1 MSITLPK
8 NWKAVWIPWCSLMYR
23 KRRMTCKESFS
34 SKNRSILS
42 LIPQQIIKMNIIRK
56 SFLLQAKKFKTGKM
70 ITVNIESKTVNTI
83 VDKSSLTWALVTASE
98 DGIWPPLF
106 SIVLI
111 SWVEY
116 NITPNLTGSW
126 FSYKDLRVSID
137 CKDPTIVSSKDL
149 Y

>member
-1 MSITLPK
+1 
-8 NWKAVWIPWCSLMYR
+8 
-23 KRRMTCKESFS
+23 MTCKESFS

-98 DGIWPPLF
+98 DGI
-106 SIVLI
+106 
-111 SWVEY
+111 
-116 NITPNLTGSW
+116 
-126 FSYKDLRVSID
+126 
-137 CKDPTIVSSKDL
+137 
-149 Y
+149 